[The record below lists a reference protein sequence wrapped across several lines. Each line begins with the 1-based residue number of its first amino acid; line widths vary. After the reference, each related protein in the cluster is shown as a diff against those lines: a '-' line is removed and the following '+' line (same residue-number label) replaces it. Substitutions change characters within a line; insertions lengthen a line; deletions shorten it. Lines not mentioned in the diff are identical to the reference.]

1 MNRLLAATF
10 VALLGFSSV
19 GCAQDGPPRGQKPP
33 QEAYDVCA
41 DAQEGDAVT
50 ITSPEGDKVE
60 ATCKLMEDE
69 LVAVPDNMPPR
80 RQ

>member
-1 MNRLLAATF
+1 MNRVVGATL
-10 VALLGFSSV
+10 VALLSFSSL
-19 GCAQDGPPRGQKPP
+19 GYAQEGPPRGQKPP
-33 QEAYDVCA
+33 QEAYDVCV

-50 ITSPEGDKVE
+50 ITSPEGDEVE
-60 ATCKLMEDE
+60 ATCKLMDDD